1 MASLLVLFIF
11 SLIIMAPLFASIPDD
26 KTYFNSNLSHINPH
40 MNSTTQLIA
49 LNPFYQ
55 CDIYPRVCLAKG
67 GVAPDCCKKKCV
79 NVITDSLNCG
89 SCGKQCKSGEACCK
103 GRCVDVSTSRS
114 NCGLCGMKCRYNE
127 SCCKG
132 KCKNTYS
139 DKRNCGACQNKCKN
153 GESCAYGMCNYA

>member
-1 MASLLVLFIF
+1 
-11 SLIIMAPLFASIPDD
+11 
-26 KTYFNSNLSHINPH
+26 
-40 MNSTTQLIA
+40 MNSTTQLFA

-67 GVAPDCCKKKCV
+67 GVAPHCCKKKCV
-79 NVITDSLNCG
+79 NVITDALNCG
-89 SCGKQCKSGEACCK
+89 SCGKKCKSGEACCK

-139 DKRNCGACQNKCKN
+139 DKTNCGACENKCKK
-153 GESCAYGMCNYA
+153 GECLCLWDVQLCMNIGLFNFHMMIPCKSHVNFI

>member
-1 MASLLVLFIF
+1 
-11 SLIIMAPLFASIPDD
+11 
-26 KTYFNSNLSHINPH
+26 
-40 MNSTTQLIA
+40 MNSTTQLFA

-67 GVAPDCCKKKCV
+67 GVAPHCCKKKCV

-89 SCGKQCKSGEACCK
+89 SCGKKCKSGEACCK

-132 KCKNTYS
+132 NCILIREIVGRVKTS
-139 DKRNCGACQNKCKN
+139 AKR
-153 GESCAYGMCNYA
+153 ESLVPMGCAIMHEYWLIQFPHDDTMQITC